1 MNYCVCP
8 YRPWQII
15 VIEKCAHYCLD
26 ESNPWMLKL
35 VLILIRFLFFCFPMA
50 YELCIFLDTA
60 GTSTVPFYILCFTS
74 GLPNK
79 PLEKLNLIFLLYVH
93 LSNWLFFFFFLLN

>member
-15 VIEKCAHYCLD
+15 VIEKCAHYRLD
-26 ESNPWMLKL
+26 ESKPRMLKL
-35 VLILIRFLFFCFPMA
+35 VLILIRFFPQWLMN
-50 YELCIFLDTA
+50 YVFFLDTA

-93 LSNWLFFFFFLLN
+93 LSNWLFFFVKLID